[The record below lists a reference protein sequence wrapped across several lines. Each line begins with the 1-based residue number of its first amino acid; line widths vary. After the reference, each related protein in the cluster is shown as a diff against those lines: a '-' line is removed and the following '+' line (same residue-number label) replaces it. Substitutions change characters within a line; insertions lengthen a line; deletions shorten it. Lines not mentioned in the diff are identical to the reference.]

1 MFNGGFVF
9 DYPLG
14 GKGPHQ
20 NHDYWGIIIII
31 SNNIIYHG
39 VNSFFFLG
47 QYIMEFKWL
56 LLYITQKYNLFKLI
70 LSGIYTF
77 STFPC
82 NLQLALHNKS
92 TVPMSS

>member
-20 NHDYWGIIIII
+20 NRDYWGIIIII

-39 VNSFFFLG
+39 VNSFFFFRTIYHG
-47 QYIMEFKWL
+47 VQVVIAV
-56 LLYITQKYNLFKLI
+56 YNSEI
-70 LSGIYTF
+70 
-77 STFPC
+77 
-82 NLQLALHNKS
+82 
-92 TVPMSS
+92 